1 MHSDRASYANARD
14 ILPGEV
20 LRMLQ
25 AHFEGGLLWV
35 PPQEARRGKRRDHQ
49 TRNEEIRAEKG
60 RGVATKALAR
70 KFGLSE
76 ERIRQIARHSKTA
89 N

>member
-1 MHSDRASYANARD
+1 MHTDRGSYANARD

-20 LRMLQ
+20 LRMIQ

-35 PPQEARRGKRRDHQ
+35 PPQEARRGK
-49 TRNEEIRAEKG
+49 TRNRQARDEEILAEKG
-60 RGVATKALAR
+60 RGVATKALAE
-70 KFGLSE
+70 KYGLSE
-76 ERIRQIARHSKTA
+76 ERIRQIARHPKTA

>member
-1 MHSDRASYANARD
+1 MNTDRGSYANARD

-35 PPQEARRGKRRDHQ
+35 PPQEARRGKTRDHQ
-49 TRNEEIRAEKG
+49 ARDEEIQAQKD
-60 RGVATKALAR
+60 RGVATKALAQ
-70 KFGLSE
+70 KYGLSE
-76 ERIRQIARHSKTA
+76 ERIRQIARHSKTT